1 MPRVAPDAQYLRCLT
16 LAAAFL
22 VSACGKD
29 KAGPALTRMEEGD
42 AAIPSVP
49 VPPENG
55 PRLGAIASMTEVLDR
70 PSRKGHS
77 LGYLHAGDTV
87 ARSTE
92 PVSTAGCDVGWY
104 AVRPV
109 GFVCASGS
117 ATLDTSHPTLSVMSV
132 RPSLESAL
140 PYTYAR
146 TVRDATLYEVD
157 PSRDVAVHEVGT
169 VRARSGLAIVGSWSA
184 ANEAGKPL
192 RLALTTEGKFLTA
205 ADLESAQPSAF
216 RGVELSG
223 GRALPLAF
231 VVKRGVHSWTFRD
244 ESPEKGEALPYHAE
258 LDLGGKR
265 RKISG
270 VEFVETKDGRWVRTR
285 DVTVVLAR
293 HELPPFAEGDQKWL
307 DVSVV
312 TGTLVAYTGQ
322 KPWFVT
328 LVSVGQDRLGAP
340 GSSFATERGELD
352 VVGKHVTF
360 VGRDPASFMDGA
372 SIYDAPWVLEL
383 SSGQVLVGAYW
394 HDRFG
399 IEHGPGN
406 LELSPA
412 DAARLFQWATPP
424 LPTGWHAV
432 RFSKGSPR
440 TIVNVRK

>member
-1 MPRVAPDAQYLRCLT
+1 MD
-16 LAAAFL
+16 
-22 VSACGKD
+22 
-29 KAGPALTRMEEGD
+29 EGD
-42 AAIPSVP
+42 AAIPSFP
-49 VPPENG
+49 MPSENG
-55 PRLGAIASMTEVLDR
+55 PRLGAIANRIEVLDR
-70 PSRKGHS
+70 PSRRGGS
-77 LGYLHAGDTV
+77 VGYLHAGDTV

-92 PVSTAGCDVGWY
+92 PVSTAGCGPGWY
-104 AVRPV
+104 AVRPT
-109 GFVCASGS
+109 GFVCASGG
-117 ATLDTSHPTLSVMSV
+117 ATLDPSHPTLSVMAV
-132 RPSLESAL
+132 RPSFESQL

-157 PSRDVAVHEVGT
+157 PSRDVAVHQLGT

-184 ANEAGKPL
+184 ADESGKPL
-192 RLALTTEGKFLTA
+192 RLALTTEGNFLAA

-216 RGVELSG
+216 HGLELSG
-223 GRALPLAF
+223 GRALPVAF
-231 VVKRGVHSWTFRD
+231 VVKRGVHSWTFRE
-244 ESPEKGEALPYHAE
+244 ESPEKGDALPYHAE

-265 RKISG
+265 RKVSG
-270 VEFVETKDGRWVRTR
+270 AEFLETKDGRWVRTR

-293 HELPPFAEGDQKWL
+293 HELPPFAQGDQKWI

-322 KPWFVT
+322 KPWFAT

-340 GSSFATERGELD
+340 GSAFATERGELD
-352 VVGKHVTF
+352 VVAKHVTF
-360 VGRDPASFMDGA
+360 VGRDPATYMDGA

-383 SSGQVLVGAYW
+383 SSGQLVVGAYW

-412 DAARLFQWATPP
+412 DAARLFQWATPA
-424 LPTGWHAV
+424 LPSGWHAA
-432 RFSKGSPR
+432 RLAKDSPR